1 MKNIVI
7 SGSASLQDKVNYWL
21 DYFKNKD
28 YEILDYPSPIE
39 QNSFLELY
47 PNVHKNFFKSLT
59 KCDILFIMNEDKNN
73 ISGYIGAS
81 TFAEISFCVAQNLIY
96 NNNIEILLL
105 KIPDKKV
112 QCYDEITLWLNLGW
126 IKLY

>member
-7 SGSASLQDKVNYWL
+7 SGSASLQDKINYWL
-21 DYFKNKD
+21 DYFKNKN

-47 PNVHKNFFKSLT
+47 PNVHKNFFKALT
-59 KCDILFIMNEDKNN
+59 KCDTLFVMNEDKNN

-81 TFAEISFCVAQNLIY
+81 TFAEVSFCVAQNFIY

-105 KIPDKKV
+105 KLPDKKV